1 MKFLLRLDSI
11 LTRVEGWLV
20 IALLSV
26 MILLSFVQVVLR
38 NAFSESLAWG
48 DILLRHLVLW
58 VGFLGAA
65 LATSNER
72 HINID
77 ALTRFLTP
85 KLKHAVK
92 IVTNLFAASIC
103 FLLFQASIT
112 FLSNEISDKST
123 VFGSVPSIYSEIIIP
138 VGFGLIIIHFLI
150 RVAVDFRKMVHGEAE

>member
-1 MKFLLRLDSI
+1 MKFLLRLDSV
-11 LTRVEGWLV
+11 LTRIEGWLV

-26 MILLSFVQVVLR
+26 MIVLSFVQVVLR

-65 LATSNER
+65 LATSGER

-85 KLKHAVK
+85 KLQHAAK
-92 IVTNLFAASIC
+92 IATNLFAAGIC
-103 FLLFQASIT
+103 YILFQASLT
-112 FLSNEISDKST
+112 FLSNEIADKST
-123 VFGSVPSIYSEIIIP
+123 VFGSIPAIYSQIIIP

-150 RVAVDFRKMVHGEAE
+150 RVAVDFRHLVSREPQ